1 MISAEVIDLLEFDRV
16 RKYISKYVSTYNG
29 QKIVE
34 NLFPLTNLAA
44 INHKGNLVSEA
55 KNILI
60 ENGEPP
66 ITFIDNLSEPLSL
79 SRISGALLKRKDI
92 YGILELLQISRKTYQ
107 FLSNI
112 ETDKLCTASFGEIIK
127 FKNKLIN
134 NKEFEKKIN
143 NVFTDS
149 GEISDNASSKLKEIR
164 NDIVSKGEGLR
175 KVIGKI
181 LKKLSE
187 NYLVQE
193 EYVTQR
199 EGRIVLPIKAEHK
212 RHVRG
217 FIHSESAT
225 GKTVYI
231 EPEETL
237 ELNNEILSLGFAEKR
252 EIERILRSLT
262 QLIGEKSTELNI
274 SLKAISELDAIFAF
288 ARYSQEIMGSFPT
301 INNDMPLEIINGYH
315 PILLEK
321 NGIKNTVPLNIKISS
336 NKIILITG
344 PNAGGKTVVLK
355 TLGLIYLMVL
365 SGIHAPIA
373 ADSNLNWVDNILA
386 DIGDRQSLED
396 DLSTF
401 SSHLSNINNILNI
414 ANECSLVLLDEIG
427 TGTDPSEGSALATQ
441 ALIELRDRKSITL
454 ATTHH
459 GNLKIIAN
467 EMDGFQNASMEFDS
481 ELLKPTYKF
490 VQGLP
495 GASYA
500 FEVAKRIGF
509 SDSFLS
515 QSQDYLDKKNSKIEE
530 LLIELQKKSN
540 ELQHKLNKSEIE
552 NSRLSGLTNL
562 YKQKIEKLEKQK
574 NDIIKKTAD
583 AAEEYLSDVNRQV
596 ESTIKNLRE
605 SNANRETIVAEKK
618 KLEKIKIRNKKLF
631 KKSNPEKSHKN
642 FVPKI
647 GGFAK
652 VINTQTSGEIVDIDK
667 SKNRAALKVGS
678 IKLQVK
684 ISQLEYFSQSEQK
697 ITKLNNPIYHITNL
711 NSTVLDIRGQKPEE
725 AEYSVIKFIDDAYSS
740 NVERVEILHGKGTG
754 ALKKMVHI
762 ILKQHEYV
770 KNYYFAKVEFGGE
783 GITIIEMK

>member
-1 MISAEVIDLLEFDRV
+1 MISSEVIDLLEFDSI
-16 RKYISKYVSTYNG
+16 RKYISKYVSTFNG
-29 QKIVE
+29 KIIVE
-34 NLFPLTNLAA
+34 NLIPFENLSE
-44 INHKGNLVSEA
+44 ILHRGKLIFEA

-60 ENGEPP
+60 DNGEPP
-66 ITFIDNLSEPLSL
+66 ITFVDNLAESLSL
-79 SRISGALLKRKDI
+79 SRISGAQLKRSEI
-92 YGILELLQISRKTYQ
+92 YGILELSQISRKTNR

-112 ETDKLCTASFGEIIK
+112 EHENLEIKK
-127 FKNKLIN
+127 FVSQLFNS
-134 NKEFEKKIN
+134 KEFENKVQ

-149 GEISDNASSKLKEIR
+149 GEISDNASSKLREIR
-164 NDIVSKGEGLR
+164 NDIVSKGQGLQ

-199 EGRIVLPIKAEHK
+199 DGRIVLPIKAEHK

-237 ELNNEILSLGFAEKR
+237 ELNNEILSLTFAENR
-252 EIERILRSLT
+252 EIDRILRELT
-262 QLIGEKSTELNI
+262 NLIGEKSFELKI
-274 SLKAISELDAIFAF
+274 SLIAISELDAIFAF
-288 ARYSQEIMGSFPT
+288 ARYSQEIMGAFPT
-301 INNDMPLEIINGYH
+301 IDNSKPLQIINGFH
-315 PILLEK
+315 PILLKK
-321 NGIKNTVPLNIKISS
+321 NGRKNTVPLNITIAD
-336 NKIILITG
+336 NRVIVITG

-355 TLGLIYLMVL
+355 TLGLFYLMVL
-365 SGIHAPIA
+365 SGIHVPLSP
-373 ADSNLNWVDNILA
+373 DSNLNWVDNILA
-386 DIGDRQSLED
+386 DIGDLQSLED

-401 SSHLSNINNILNI
+401 SSHLSNINNILNT
-414 ANECSLVLLDEIG
+414 ANEYSLVLLDEVG

-441 ALIELRDRKSITL
+441 SLIELRNKKAITL

-459 GNLKIIAN
+459 GNLKLIAN
-467 EMDGFQNASMEFDS
+467 QMDGFQNASMEFDS
-481 ELLKPTYKF
+481 DLLKPTYKF

-509 SDSFLS
+509 TDEFLL
-515 QSQDYLDKKNSKIEE
+515 QSKNYLNKKNSKIED
-530 LLIELQKKSN
+530 LLIELQKRSN

-552 NSRLSGLTNL
+552 NVRLTGLANL
-562 YKQKIEKLEKQK
+562 YKQKIEKFEKQK
-574 NDIIKKTAD
+574 NAIIEKTTNE
-583 AAEEYLSDVNRQV
+583 AERYLSDINKQV

-605 SNANRETIVAEKK
+605 SNAKREIIVAEKM
-618 KLEKIKIRNKKLF
+618 KLEKIKIKNKKLS
-631 KKSNPEKSHKN
+631 KKSKPIKVKKEFKAE
-642 FVPKI
+642 V

-652 VINTQTSGEIVDIDK
+652 VINTQTSGEIVEIDEA
-667 SKNRAALKVGS
+667 KNRAVLKVGS
-678 IKLQVK
+678 VKLQVK
-684 ISQLEYFSQSEQK
+684 ISKLEYSAKQK
-697 ITKLNNPIYHITNL
+697 QNNTSINNPIYNTTNL
-711 NSTVLDIRGQKPEE
+711 NSTILDIRGEKPED
-725 AEYSVIKFIDDAYSS
+725 AEYRVIKFIDDAYSS
-740 NVERVEILHGKGTG
+740 NVNTIEVLHGKGTG
-754 ALKKMVHI
+754 ALKKMVHT

>member
-1 MISAEVIDLLEFDRV
+1 MISNKVIDLLEFDHI

-29 QKIVE
+29 KKIVE
-34 NLFPLTNLAA
+34 NLSPLTNLTE
-44 INHKGNLVSEA
+44 INHKGKLVSEA

-66 ITFIDNLSEPLSL
+66 IAFIDNLTESLNLSK
-79 SRISGALLKRKDI
+79 ISGALLKRKDI

-107 FLSNI
+107 FLSNF
-112 ETDKLCTASFGEIIK
+112 ENKNLEIIK
-127 FKNKLIN
+127 YKNKLIN
-134 NKEFEKKIN
+134 DKEFEKKIY
-143 NVFTDS
+143 NVFTES
-149 GEISDNASSKLKEIR
+149 GEISDNASSKLRKIR
-164 NDIVSKGEGLR
+164 NEIVSKGEGLR

-181 LKKLSE
+181 LKRLSE

-199 EGRIVLPIKAEHK
+199 DGRIVLPIKAEHK

-237 ELNNEILSLGFAEKR
+237 ELNNEILSLTFAEKR
-252 EIERILRSLT
+252 EIERILRALT

-301 INNDMPLEIINGYH
+301 INNDMPVEIINGYH
-315 PILLEK
+315 PILLKK
-321 NGIKNTVPLNIKISS
+321 NGIKNTVPLNIKISN
-336 NKIILITG
+336 NKVILITG

-355 TLGLIYLMVL
+355 TMGLIYLMVL
-365 SGIHAPIA
+365 SGIHVPIA

-401 SSHLSNINNILNI
+401 SSHLGNINNILNI
-414 ANECSLVLLDEIG
+414 ANEYSLVLLDEIG

-441 ALIELRDRKSITL
+441 ALIELRNRKSITL

-509 SDSFLS
+509 TDKFLL
-515 QSQDYLDKKNSKIEE
+515 QSRNYLDKKNSKIEE
-530 LLIELQKKSN
+530 LLIELQKRSN
-540 ELQHKLNKSEIE
+540 ALQHKLNKLEIE
-552 NSRLSGLTNL
+552 NARLTGLTNL
-562 YKQKIEKLEKQK
+562 YKQKNEKLEKQK
-574 NDIIKKTAD
+574 NAIIEKTANE
-583 AAEEYLSDVNRQV
+583 AEKYLANINRQV

-605 SNANRETIVAEKK
+605 SNAKHETIVAEKE
-618 KLEKIKIRNKKLF
+618 KLEKIKVRNKELF
-631 KKSNPEKSHKN
+631 NKSKPAIAKKELNLI
-642 FVPKI
+642 V

-652 VINTQTSGEIVDIDK
+652 IINTKTSGEIVEIDV
-667 SKNRAALKVGS
+667 SKNKAILKTGS

-684 ISQLEYFSQSEQK
+684 ISQLEYS
-697 ITKLNNPIYHITNL
+697 TKGKQDKPLLNNPSYNITNL
-711 NSTVLDIRGQKPEE
+711 NSTVLDIRGAKPEE
-725 AEYSVIKFIDDAYSS
+725 AEYSIIKFIDDAYSS
-740 NVERVEILHGKGTG
+740 NVDKIEILHGKGTG
-754 ALKKMVHI
+754 ALKKTVHT

-783 GITIIEMK
+783 GITVIEMK